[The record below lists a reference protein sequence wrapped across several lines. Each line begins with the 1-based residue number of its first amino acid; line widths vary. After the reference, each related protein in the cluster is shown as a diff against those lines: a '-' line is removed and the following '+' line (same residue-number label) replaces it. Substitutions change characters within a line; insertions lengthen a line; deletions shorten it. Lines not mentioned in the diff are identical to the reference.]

1 MYRDFSDSNF
11 SLYNE
16 DSGNFSND
24 QEILTENKVNKKKGI
39 RWKTFLHATF
49 LINTKNKVG
58 LSPEDIEKSKR
69 RIKFRTIGYIIS
81 VLTSIKND
89 IVNKVSFT
97 KTSKIL
103 FVNRPLIYVS

>member
-1 MYRDFSDSNF
+1 MYREFSDSN

-49 LINTKNKVG
+49 LINTRNKVG
-58 LSPEDIEKSKR
+58 LSSEDIEKSKR

-81 VLTSIKND
+81 VLSSIKND
-89 IVNKVSFT
+89 IVNKVSST
-97 KTSKIL
+97 NTSKFL